1 MRQQTLSP
9 KPAAQPLPPRS
20 EPGPASSQPSPQ
32 NPAGPAGRAD
42 PENASAEAEPAGFV
56 ARHRRPILIGL
67 GLLLALII
75 GWKGTDW
82 WTTGR
87 FDVSTDNAYVRA
99 DITLVAPKVQGYVED
114 VAVSDNQAVKA
125 GDLLIRLEGADAAA
139 RMEEARAA
147 LAAAEAEAARARA
160 QLASLKST
168 AAGAAASLAAENDR
182 LSELNAGAEAANAN
196 ARLAKDELA
205 RDEQLAERGFYPK
218 AGLDTAAA
226 KADAANASADQAGAA
241 IVSQKSRISVART
254 SLARAQEDIG
264 AAEAAIASADA
275 QVAAAKARVEAAA
288 LDSGRFDIRA
298 PVDGI
303 VTNRTVARG
312 QLVNPGQQTMAI
324 VPTQSAYVIANFKET
339 QLGRM
344 QPGQPV
350 ELHIDAYPDM
360 KVHGTVESLAPA
372 SGGQFSLIPM
382 DTATGNFTKI
392 VQRVPVRIAISQDA
406 LATGLM
412 RPGLSVEATVSVK
425 PAKS

>member
-1 MRQQTLSP
+1 MRPQTLSP
-9 KPAAQPLPPRS
+9 KPAAQPIPPRS
-20 EPGPASSQPSPQ
+20 EPGPAPSQPSPPP
-32 NPAGPAGRAD
+32 PASPAESVR
-42 PENASAEAEPAGFV
+42 AEAEPATF
-56 ARHRRPILIGL
+56 AQRYRRHILTGL

-75 GWKGTDW
+75 GWKGIDW

-99 DITLVAPKVQGYVED
+99 DITLVAPKVQGYVEE

-139 RMEEARAA
+139 RMAEARAA

-182 LSELNAGAEAANAN
+182 LSELNAGAEAAAAN

-205 RDEQLAERGFYPK
+205 RDQQLAERGFYPK
-218 AGLDTAAA
+218 AGLDTAAT
-226 KADAANASADQAGAA
+226 KADAANASADQASAA
-241 IVSQKSRISVART
+241 IISQKSRISVART

-275 QVAAAKARVEAAA
+275 QVAAAKARVDAAA
-288 LDSGRFDIRA
+288 LDSGRFEIRA

-303 VTNRTVARG
+303 VTNRTVSQG

-344 QPGQPV
+344 RPGQPV

-360 KVHGTVESLAPA
+360 KVRGTVESLAPA

-392 VQRVPVRIAISQDA
+392 VQRVPVRIAIAEDA